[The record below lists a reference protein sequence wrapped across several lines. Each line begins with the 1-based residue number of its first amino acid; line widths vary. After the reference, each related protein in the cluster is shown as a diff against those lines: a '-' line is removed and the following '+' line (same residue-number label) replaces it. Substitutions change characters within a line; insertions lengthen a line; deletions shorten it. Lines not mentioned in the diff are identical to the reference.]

1 MTDKRFVWLLGSGE
15 ARNGRKLET
24 GETYRSEDF
33 PEGVV
38 AEWVRSGAAKYEKP
52 GKEKPAQ
59 EE

>member
-1 MTDKRFVWLLGSGE
+1 MADKRFVWLLGPAE

-24 GETYRSEDF
+24 GETYRVEDF
-33 PEGVV
+33 REEVI